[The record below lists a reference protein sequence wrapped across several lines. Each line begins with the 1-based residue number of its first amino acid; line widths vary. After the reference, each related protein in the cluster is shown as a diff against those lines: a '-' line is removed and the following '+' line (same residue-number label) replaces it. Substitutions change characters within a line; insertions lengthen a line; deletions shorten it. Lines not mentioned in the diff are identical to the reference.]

1 MVKSKDNNTEARILE
16 AAKSIFLRDGLQG
29 ARMQDI
35 ADLAQINRAM
45 LHYYFRDKEMLSQ
58 EAMKS
63 VISKFIGVFKANLNS
78 EELPFKQKMDF
89 YIKAEIDLAYNNP
102 DMLIFALHEAARDPL
117 FFKKIIPYNKLSAVF
132 RKQLKEAYDN
142 GEIKT
147 DNIKE
152 FITMVSSLCMFP
164 FIAGPLYIMIFN
176 IDEKQ
181 WEVYRRALKQKLP
194 QLIKQMIFKE

>member
-1 MVKSKDNNTEARILE
+1 MVRSKDNNTEARILE

-63 VISKFIGVFKANLNS
+63 VISKFIGTFKANLNS

-117 FFKKIIPYNKLSAVF
+117 FFRKIIPYNKLSAVF

-142 GEIKT
+142 GEVKT
-147 DNIKE
+147 DNIEE

-164 FIAGPLYIMIFN
+164 FIAGPLYMMIFN

-181 WEVYRRALKQKLP
+181 WEVYRRALKQKLS